1 MAIQALR
8 LPNGEEINFD
18 EWSDWPRYSTVD
30 VAAAQAGAFNLKA
43 FSYVVGG
50 RVTSAGVAARQA
62 TESDTNQIA
71 KKRMNHDEAFLAY
84 SWTYEVFATSDYV
97 VGQTTMAVAP
107 IFLSQNLRRLQ
118 RDVVVSL
125 VVGAQIQK
133 PQARS
138 PLSWIGQGP
147 GTPGYGTGGAVAPN
161 VSTSMGTG
169 GIPSPANQRLWQLPI
184 HIESDRVYYVELRGW
199 RSPVAANP
207 SPSLDAVTQDFRL
220 KVYLAGLH
228 RRPIA

>member
-8 LPNGEEINFD
+8 LPDGQELKFD
-18 EWSDWPRYSTVD
+18 EWSHWPRYSTID

-43 FSYVVGG
+43 FSYVVGQ
-50 RVTSAGVAARQA
+50 RVTATQGVVARQA
-62 TESDTNQIA
+62 TPTDTNQIA

-84 SWTYEVFATSDYV
+84 SWTYEIFATTDATS
-97 VGQTTMAVAP
+97 GQVNFADAP
-107 IFLSQNLRRLQ
+107 IFLSTNLRRLQ
-118 RDVVVSL
+118 RDLVMSL

-147 GTPGYGTGGAVAPN
+147 GTPGWGSGGAVAPN
-161 VSTSMGTG
+161 VSVSMGTAG
-169 GIPSPANQRLWQLPI
+169 KPTPANQRVWMLPI
-184 HIESDRVYYVELRGW
+184 HIESDRVYYVEVRGW
-199 RSPVAANP
+199 RSPTGG
-207 SPSLDAVTQDFRL
+207 SPALDAVTQDFRMRIL
-220 KVYLAGLH
+220 LDGLH

>member
-8 LPNGEEINFD
+8 LPNGEEIKFD
-18 EWSDWPRYSTVD
+18 EWSDWPRYSTID
-30 VAAAQAGAFNLKA
+30 VAAANAGNFNLKA

-50 RVTSAGVAARQA
+50 RVTATAGVAARQA

-84 SWTYEVFATSDYV
+84 SWTYEVFATTDYTV
-97 VGQTTMAVAP
+97 SQTTFATAP

-118 RDVVVSL
+118 RDLVVSL

-147 GTPGYGTGGAVAPN
+147 GTPGWGTGSAVGPN
-161 VSTSMGTG
+161 VSVSMGTG
-169 GIPSPANQRLWQLPI
+169 GSPTPANQRSWQLPI
-184 HIESDRVYYVELRGW
+184 HIESDRVYYVEVRGW
-199 RSPVAANP
+199 RSPIGVTPA
-207 SPSLDAVTQDFRL
+207 LDAVTQDFRMKL
-220 KVYLAGLH
+220 YLAGLH

>member
-8 LPNGEEINFD
+8 LPNGEEIKFD
-18 EWSDWPRYSTVD
+18 EWSDWPRYSTID
-30 VAAAQAGAFNLKA
+30 VAAVNAGTFNLKA
-43 FSYVVGG
+43 FSYVVGQ
-50 RVTSAGVAARQA
+50 RVTATAGVAARQS

-84 SWTYEVFATSDYV
+84 SWTYEIFATTDYTV
-97 VGQTTMAVAP
+97 SQTTFATAP

-118 RDVVVSL
+118 RDLVVSL

-147 GTPGYGTGGAVAPN
+147 GTPGWGTGGAVAPN
-161 VSTSMGTG
+161 VSVSMGTG
-169 GIPSPANQRLWQLPI
+169 GSPTPANQRLWQLPI
-184 HIESDRVYYVELRGW
+184 HIESDKVYYVEVRGW
-199 RSPVAANP
+199 RSPIGVT
-207 SPSLDAVTQDFRL
+207 PSLDAVTQDFRMKL
-220 KVYLAGLH
+220 YLAGLH